1 MYDTLKTL
9 IENNRYTK
17 TEIQKKLNVYL
28 KAAKITEEEY
38 TELIGLINDEGA

>member
-17 TEIQKKLNVYL
+17 TEMEKKLKVYL
-28 KAAKITEEEY
+28 KASKITEEEY
-38 TELIGLINDEGA
+38 TELLGLIGG